1 MAESYRL
8 SKRILNSE
16 QTLEKLLNIFK
27 SDLPNDVKNN
37 EIQKL
42 TSSQESSLLSVQ
54 KKQISLLEQLW
65 ESYKN
70 PDITRE
76 DAVSMLEKHKSMINR
91 AKYLRVN
98 EIYLATGVRN
108 AIVEDPSPY
117 SSNAKAI
124 ADLGGGISKGLNV
137 TNGDYDLVVKYS
149 GDLDY
154 KKFKGCV
161 VRSPVTKKP
170 EVFTSIKAILE
181 KSQDRGLDRK
191 QCAKILY
198 LFIEEEFPDQLS
210 SINLQ
215 TEKPKDI
222 ALAAFNLVRS
232 YKSLDAIQRAI
243 MQFRRT
249 PEMSIHVTY
258 LKLQGLYK
266 ELVKTRK
273 PFNKEEE
280 IMKEV
285 GDYLKKTIK
294 DFLSP
299 NAAMAL
305 EKFINQCYQH
315 GEAVTSDEIL
325 DFIMELENTDPDMVM
340 SSDKAL
346 AQKSL
351 SLVSFSNN
359 IIKQDL
365 HEAARSRKDGWQSRF
380 STTNKAATSSV
391 ERTPTPRRTPA
402 VSPAKTKEEA
412 EIKKNNNIANKSG
425 AGARSRSQSQKSNSR
440 ARSRSAS
447 ANAPKHCLICCLPTC
462 GNREKTIGSCSHLP
476 MVKYNPANFCQICLM
491 AGHFS
496 TGDVC
501 KTISKKRANLILGN

>member
-8 SKRILNSE
+8 SKRLQNSE

-27 SDLPNDVKNN
+27 SNLPNDVKNN
-37 EIQKL
+37 ELQKL

-54 KKQISLLEQLW
+54 KKQIALLEQCW
-65 ESYKN
+65 DSYKN

-76 DAVSMLEKHKSMINR
+76 DAVSMLEKHKSMISR

-108 AIVEDPSPY
+108 AMVEDPAPY

-124 ADLGGGISKGLNV
+124 ADLGGGIAKGLNV

-149 GDLDY
+149 GDLEY
-154 KKFKGCV
+154 KKFKGSV

-170 EVFTSIKAILE
+170 EVFTSIKAILS
-181 KSQDRGLDRK
+181 KAQDKGLDRK

-215 TEKPKDI
+215 TEKPRDI
-222 ALAAFNLVRS
+222 AMAAFNLVRS

-280 IMKEV
+280 IMEEV
-285 GDYLKKTIK
+285 GEYLKKTIK
-294 DFLSP
+294 DFLAP

-305 EKFINQCYQH
+305 EKYINACYQH
-315 GEAVTSDEIL
+315 GEAVTPDEIL
-325 DFIMELENTDPDMVM
+325 DFIMELENTDPDMIM
-340 SSDKAL
+340 GSDKAL

-351 SLVSFSNN
+351 NLVSFSNN
-359 IIKQDL
+359 MVKQDL
-365 HEAARSRKDGWQSRF
+365 HAAARSRKDEWQSRF
-380 STTNKAATSSV
+380 SSKAGSGAAGS
-391 ERTPTPRRTPA
+391 ERVPTPRRTPDP
-402 VSPAKTKEEA
+402 SPAKPSEGPGNE
-412 EIKKNNNIANKSG
+412 KKVSKNGSG
-425 AGARSRSQSQKSNSR
+425 SRNGSQKGRQNSTTRSRSS
-440 ARSRSAS
+440 S
-447 ANAPKHCLICCLPTC
+447 ANTPKRCLICCLPTC
-462 GNREKTIGSCSHLP
+462 DNREKTIGSCIHLP
-476 MVKYNPANFCQICLM
+476 MVKYNPANFCQVCLM
-491 AGHFS
+491 VGHFS
-496 TGDVC
+496 TGDGC
-501 KTISKKRANLILGN
+501 KAVSKKRANLILGN